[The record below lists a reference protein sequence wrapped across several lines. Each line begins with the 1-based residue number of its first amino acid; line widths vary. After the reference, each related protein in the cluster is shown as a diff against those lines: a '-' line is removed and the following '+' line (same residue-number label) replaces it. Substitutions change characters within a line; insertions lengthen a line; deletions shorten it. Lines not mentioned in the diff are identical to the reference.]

1 MKKVF
6 NIILTILA
14 VFLPIFAL
22 VDKSLFELSLIF
34 WPFVIIALLILK
46 IKNRDNL
53 KIGESYIYKIN
64 EKENKEKNNENT
76 EIKD

>member
-34 WPFVIIALLILK
+34 WPFVIIALLIFK

-64 EKENKEKNNENT
+64 EKENKEENNENT